1 MNSTVHHQFP
11 KSRSVVEYN
20 VTYPRDPSNRSQIA
34 NEIARTIT
42 SKYNQH
48 ITLLIVGQPGSGKS
62 WAAIDLAYQTAYAV
76 SRIVDG
82 KNAPFETWWKY
93 FNLDHMAIVT
103 LDRVTNL
110 LKHIRQYGI
119 YILDDIGV
127 GYSARDFQKS
137 KNKKMNEI
145 IQTFRTDNTAVIYT
159 VPDRFLIDKVPRSL
173 VDRYMEFEKSEQLFS
188 TDSEFE
194 SVNAYKYFHITSTKR
209 DQKQFFTYMKDFDA
223 GTNQYVRHIATK
235 PPERLIREYDKI
247 RADVARE
254 LRVLNAKAIED
265 EGHEDDSTNG
275 GSGKRKVSAKTQHKR
290 ELEVQAVTFIDQLV
304 AEGEGTKAA
313 CKKVGVPVARYK
325 SLKRGDMIWF
335 EEWNEG
341 RGEDR

>member
-1 MNSTVHHQFP
+1 MTNTTARHQFP
-11 KSRSVVEYN
+11 ASRSVIEYN
-20 VTYPRDPSNRSQIA
+20 VTYPRDPANRSQIA

-76 SRIVDG
+76 SRIIDG
-82 KNAPFETWWKY
+82 KNTPHETWWKY
-93 FNLDHMAIVT
+93 FSLDHMAIVT
-103 LDRVTNL
+103 LDRVTTL

-145 IQTFRTDNTAVIYT
+145 IQTFRTDNTCVIYT

-188 TDSEFE
+188 TDGEFE
-194 SVNAYKYFHITSTKR
+194 SVNAYKYFNITSMKR
-209 DQKQFFTYMKDFDA
+209 DQKQFFAYMKDFDS

-235 PPERLIREYDKI
+235 PPKRLILEYDKI
-247 RADVARE
+247 RGDVARE
-254 LRVLNAKAIED
+254 LRLINAEAIEN
-265 EGHEDDSTNG
+265 EDNG
-275 GSGKRKVSAKTQHKR
+275 EDGQHLPGGGQNVSAETHAKR
-290 ELEVQAVTFIDQLV
+290 ELEWRMVAYVDQFKV
-304 AEGEGTKAA
+304 EGKSQKEA
-313 CKKVGVPVARYK
+313 CIMVGIKQSRYK
-325 SLKRGDMIWF
+325 LLKSGSTKWF
-335 EEWNEG
+335 EEFKA
-341 RGEDR
+341 